1 MPSMSYCMF
10 QNTTLEMDQILN
22 TLEEAGT
29 LADLKL
35 RGYERDAFF
44 QLAEQCKQFLAL
56 AEELDGPAEPE
67 EDDTKYGYIDTDDLV

>member
-10 QNTTLEMDQILN
+10 QNTTLEMDQIIN

-35 RGYERDAFF
+35 RG
-44 QLAEQCKQFLAL
+44 
-56 AEELDGPAEPE
+56 
-67 EDDTKYGYIDTDDLV
+67 

>member
-10 QNTTLEMDQILN
+10 QNTTLEMDQILSAM
-22 TLEEAGT
+22 EESST

-67 EDDTKYGYIDTDDLV
+67 EDDTKYGYIDADDLV